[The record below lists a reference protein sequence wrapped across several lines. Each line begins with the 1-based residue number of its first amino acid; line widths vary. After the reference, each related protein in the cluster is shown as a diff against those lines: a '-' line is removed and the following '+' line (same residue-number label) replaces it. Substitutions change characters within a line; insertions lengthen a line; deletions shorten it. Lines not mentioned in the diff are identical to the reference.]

1 MAGADTLLWTF
12 GAITFAGVFLGFFL
26 RVPALIA
33 ASAILAALGC
43 GTSMVLALTVASAA
57 SLMLCALLTLQVS
70 YLAGGAASVSLR
82 HLQRR
87 SRRCDP
93 PGYIAG
99 RFMTKSK
106 DHHIVASDARQ

>member
-1 MAGADTLLWTF
+1 MGEAQNSNGCEMTDEHILWSLFGAVILAGAL
-12 GAITFAGVFLGFFL
+12 LGFFF

-33 ASAILAALGC
+33 ASAILATLGC
-43 GTSMVLALTVASAA
+43 GTGIALALTVASAA
-57 SLMLCALLTLQVS
+57 SPTLCGLLTLQVS

-99 RFMTKSK
+99 RIYDQK
-106 DHHIVASDARQ
+106 